1 MYTDKNGTKRYK
13 VGLHI
18 HTTVS
23 DGQLPPKE
31 VIARYKSAGYDVIA
45 LTDHWK
51 YHGEDRIDGVKILSG
66 CEFNLGGGD
75 TSDCVMH
82 IVGVGMRYA
91 PALTPNNT
99 RQEVIDGIRAA
110 GGIAI
115 LAHPMWSLNT
125 PEHALELDGF
135 AATEIYNTVSGLHQS
150 FRAYSG
156 CFVDLL
162 ANKGR
167 AYPLVAADDS
177 HYYDGDECRSYIMAA
192 AESDSTSDI
201 LKAIENGD
209 FYATQGPE
217 LLVKR
222 ENGKLI
228 VDCSPSEEIFFM
240 SNSAWEPDHAIRG
253 EGLTHA
259 EYQPSYHE
267 KWIRVEIRHGNDFAW
282 SNVIWVNE

>member
-1 MYTDKNGTKRYK
+1 MYTDKNGVKRYK

-23 DGQLPPKE
+23 DGQLSPTE
-31 VIARYKSAGYDVIA
+31 VIKRYKSAGYDVIA

-51 YHGEDRIDGVKILSG
+51 YHGEDSVDGVKIIPG
-66 CEFNLGGGD
+66 CEYNLGAGD
-75 TSDCVMH
+75 TSEDVMH
-82 IVGVGMRYA
+82 IVGIGMKYA
-91 PALTPNNT
+91 PKLTPRNT
-99 RQEVIDGIRAA
+99 RQEVIDAIRAA

-125 PEHALELDGF
+125 PEHALELEGF
-135 AATEIYNTVSGLHQS
+135 AATEIYNTVSGLHHS

-156 CFVDLL
+156 CFVDML

-192 AESDSTSDI
+192 AVSDSAEDI
-201 LKAIENGD
+201 MAAIVNGD

-217 LLVKR
+217 LLVRR
-222 ENGKLI
+222 EGNTFI
-228 VDCSPSEEIFFM
+228 VDCSPADEILFM
-240 SNSAWEPDHAIRG
+240 TNSAWEKGRAVRG
-253 EGLTHA
+253 ENLTHA
-259 EYQPSYHE
+259 EYTTNFLE
-267 KWIRVEIRHGNDFAW
+267 KWLRVEIRQGNDFAW
-282 SNVIWVNE
+282 SNVFWIN